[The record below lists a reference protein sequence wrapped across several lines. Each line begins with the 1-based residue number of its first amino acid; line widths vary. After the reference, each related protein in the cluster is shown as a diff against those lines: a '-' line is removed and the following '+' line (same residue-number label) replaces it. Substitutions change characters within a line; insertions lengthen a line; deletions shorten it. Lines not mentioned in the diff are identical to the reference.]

1 MKQIQFIQ
9 ITPQQLQEAIIDGV
23 KTQLDDLKKNFQPK
37 EPNEYLTRQEV
48 AEMLKIDLSTVHN
61 WSKNGKL
68 NPYGIGNRVYYK
80 RDEVEKAIVQL
91 NK

>member
-9 ITPQQLQEAIIDGV
+9 ITPQQLQDAIIEGV
-23 KTQLDDLKKNFQPK
+23 KTQLDNLKKDFQPK
-37 EPNEYLTRQEV
+37 EPTEYLTRQDVSEL
-48 AEMLKIDLSTVHN
+48 LKIDLGTVHN

-68 NPYGIGNRVYYK
+68 NPYGIGNRIYFK
-80 RDEVEKAIVQL
+80 RKEVEKAIIQI